1 MVTTVN
7 NVNVTNWLSGN
18 PVRPGLYQVNRGEKV
33 GIWFKYWNGEFWGLA
48 GENIDCAMAFAERK
62 SPVQELPWRGL
73 VSKAQVMQ
81 VAKVEVTPQEVKV
94 RKVVKVDKADGTVF
108 FRDDRQK
115 WVAVM
120 NGKQEAARNTKEAC
134 LSYLMKKY
142 NIEGTVV

>member
-1 MVTTVN
+1 
-7 NVNVTNWLSGN
+7 
-18 PVRPGLYQVNRGEKV
+18 
-33 GIWFKYWNGEFWGLA
+33 
-48 GENIDCAMAFAERK
+48 MAFAERK
-62 SPVQELPWRGL
+62 SPVQKLPWRGL